1 MRHRVH
7 RDHHPATGKG
17 ELVDEIEL
25 TLAHDR
31 RVDHQKRVRI
41 LRDDIEIGLQ
51 PAQLIGGAQ
60 LVNDPVA
67 AASVPVRREGQV
79 GYDGQMR
86 RSRAFK
92 LGDQTHDLVFQP
104 RFVLRI
110 EEGDDARLVHGVATH
125 QTEED
130 LSAALD
136 RDGLKA

>member
-1 MRHRVH
+1 MNSVGFHLLPVLEESLGA
-7 RDHHPATGKG
+7 PLG
-17 ELVDEIEL
+17 ELFEEL
-25 TLAHDR
+25 D
-31 RVDHQKRVRI
+31 
-41 LRDDIEIGLQ
+41 
-51 PAQLIGGAQ
+51 P
-60 LVNDPVA
+60 DPVA